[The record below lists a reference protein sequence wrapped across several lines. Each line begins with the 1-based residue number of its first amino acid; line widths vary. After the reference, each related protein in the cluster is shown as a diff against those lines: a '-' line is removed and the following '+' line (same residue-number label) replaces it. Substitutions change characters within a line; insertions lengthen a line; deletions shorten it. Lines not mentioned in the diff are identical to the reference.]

1 MMKNKQSIQTVAVL
15 ANAVELGNRILEKLD
30 TDALSQTY
38 QGSDIGRQTTYDT
51 MQVVIQQ
58 EVEKKIGG

>member
-1 MMKNKQSIQTVAVL
+1 MKNKQSIQTVAVL